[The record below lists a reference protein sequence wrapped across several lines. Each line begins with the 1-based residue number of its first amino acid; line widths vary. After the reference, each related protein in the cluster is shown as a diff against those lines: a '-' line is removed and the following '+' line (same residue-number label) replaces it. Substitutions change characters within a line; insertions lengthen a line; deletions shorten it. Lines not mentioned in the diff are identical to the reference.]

1 MRTAGWKEIEMLDI
15 VTDRLQLRETV
26 ADDLSALLPIYL
38 SNPAFVEQ
46 NEGSEGEIG
55 RYDLDRW
62 QRDWQ
67 IQQMLPGAHRLGCYL
82 KQDLIPVGFLD
93 FLEEHEDGYPW
104 LGALVI
110 DGASHRQGFGSEAFQ
125 GLIDYA
131 GENMAWT
138 TLRAGVKAVNEEG
151 VAFLTHLGFRMAE
164 AGSERFSGGLQRFL
178 VMEYSIKQ

>member
-1 MRTAGWKEIEMLDI
+1 MLEI
-15 VTDRLQLRETV
+15 VSGRLQMRETA
-26 ADDLSALLPIYL
+26 ADNLDALLPIYL

-62 QRDWQ
+62 HRDWH
-67 IQQMLPGAHRLGCYL
+67 IQQMLPGSHRLGCYL
-82 KQDLIPVGFLD
+82 KKDLTPVGFLD

-110 DGASHRQGFGSEAFQ
+110 DRGSQRCGFGSEAFQ
-125 GLIDYA
+125 ALIDYA
-131 GENMAWT
+131 RENMTWT

-151 VAFLTHLGFRMAE
+151 LAFLTHLGFQTPKT
-164 AGSERFSGGLQRFL
+164 GSERFVEGLQQFL
-178 VMEYSIKQ
+178 VMEYSIQQ